1 MNIDYNLY
9 KIFLYLYE
17 EKSISKTASKL
28 YVSQPAISYSLKEL
42 ESQLGYSL
50 FTRNSKGI
58 EPTLE
63 ARELYGY
70 ISTAFNILND
80 AEEHLKNLNDLNI
93 GSIRIGISKELS
105 GVYLNNF
112 LAYFKDNYPN
122 INISIIVD
130 DLDKIM
136 DMLEVRQ
143 IDLALGKY
151 DGVLRK
157 DISEEKVEVLQT
169 CIIYD
174 DNHKIEKLEDID
186 DLIIQKNSFICD
198 RLDDCLKLLGLN
210 ITYSI
215 EVDDYLSLVEFVKRG
230 IGVGFVVYQNYLDS
244 NTHVLFDDRLPKYE
258 VSCFYNNDYLTMASR
273 KLLDCIKNRS

>member
-80 AEEHLKNLNDLNI
+80 AEDHLKNLNDLNI

-105 GVYLNNF
+105 GTYLNNC
-112 LAYFKDNYPN
+112 LSYFRDNYPN
-122 INISIIVD
+122 IIISIIVD
-130 DLDKIM
+130 DLDKMM

-143 IDLALGKY
+143 LDLVLGDY

-157 DISEEKVEVLQT
+157 DISKDKLEVLQT
-169 CIIYD
+169 CLIYD
-174 DNHKIEKLEDID
+174 DNHKIKKIEDVN
-186 DLIIQKNSFICD
+186 DLIVQKNSLIRY
-198 RLDDCLKLLGLN
+198 RLDDCLKLLGIN
-210 ITYSI
+210 ITYSL
-215 EVDDYLSLVEFVKRG
+215 EVDDCLSIIEFVKNS
-230 IGVGFVVYQNYLDS
+230 IGVGYIVYQNNIDDINILLDE
-244 NTHVLFDDRLPKYE
+244 RLPKYE
-258 VSCFYNNDYLTMASR
+258 VSCFYNNEYLTMASR
-273 KLLDCIKNRS
+273 KLLECLKNRS

>member
-42 ESQLGYSL
+42 ESQLGYPL

-112 LAYFKDNYPN
+112 LVYFKDNYPN

-151 DGVLRK
+151 DGVLKK

-186 DLIIQKNSFICD
+186 DLIIQKKSFICD

-244 NTHVLFDDRLPKYE
+244 NIHVLFDDRLPKYE

>member
-112 LAYFKDNYPN
+112 LTYFKDNYPN

-143 IDLALGKY
+143 IDLVLGKY

-157 DISEEKVEVLQT
+157 DISEEKVEVLRT

-230 IGVGFVVYQNYLDS
+230 IGVGFVVYQKYLDS

-258 VSCFYNNDYLTMASR
+258 VSCFYNNDYLTMASK